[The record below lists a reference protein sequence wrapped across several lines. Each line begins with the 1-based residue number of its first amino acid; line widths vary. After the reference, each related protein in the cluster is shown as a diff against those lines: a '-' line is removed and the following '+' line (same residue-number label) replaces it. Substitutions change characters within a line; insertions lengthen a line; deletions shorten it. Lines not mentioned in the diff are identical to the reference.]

1 MRSILTIRLILL
13 GTMALFV
20 STASAAQAKQTS
32 LDSQIFQVFERID
45 DRTNVHEQDIAV
57 ARARLDKIGSDI
69 KKLQGKLAA
78 LSTGSSDKNLG
89 KARRKLHGQLISMS
103 AEYLSQSFR
112 LVDSAAAVIS
122 ANLSDLA
129 KLAKDV
135 RKSADPSGG
144 ALSLQNRIQQ
154 NVAAGQSM
162 RNALIQL
169 RTWAKQDPSM
179 VGRFQSLRRITM
191 ALDRRVSVDKTRL
204 KSRHVGSTGAIRNK
218 RLEALDHSVDQL
230 GDMYAEVTAEKD
242 ALRDL
247 RDELRMVIQLSRLEM
262 TQEIANRAIPR
273 IDGIKALTTGV
284 NSLKDMAVVITD
296 LNNSMVVEAISPEP
310 ALPQTSP
317 VGSPAALEIGG
328 FSNF

>member
-20 STASAAQAKQTS
+20 SSASAAQAKQTS

-57 ARARLDKIGSDI
+57 ARARLEKIATDI
-69 KKLQGKLAA
+69 EKLRGKLAA
-78 LSTGSSDKNLG
+78 LSTDSPDRDLG
-89 KARRKLHGQLISMS
+89 KVRRKLQGQLISLS

-129 KLAKDV
+129 KLAQDV

-144 ALSLQNRIQQ
+144 ALKLQNRIQQ

-162 RNALIQL
+162 RSALIQL
-169 RTWAKQDPSM
+169 RAWSQQDPSM
-179 VGRFQSLRRITM
+179 AGRFQSLRRITM
-191 ALDRRVSVDKTRL
+191 ALDRRISVDKVRL

-273 IDGIKALTTGV
+273 IDGIKAPTTGV

-317 VGSPAALEIGG
+317 VGSPVALEIGG